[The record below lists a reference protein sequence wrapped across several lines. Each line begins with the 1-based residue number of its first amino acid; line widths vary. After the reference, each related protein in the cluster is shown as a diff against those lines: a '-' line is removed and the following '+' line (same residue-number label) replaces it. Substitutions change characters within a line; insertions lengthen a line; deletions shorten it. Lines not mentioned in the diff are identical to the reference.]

1 MDHLIELRRDL
12 HERPEPAWREFYTT
26 ARILDELEGIGVDE
40 IEYGN
45 DVHSDA
51 HRKAVPDHQDIE
63 RWRERALEHGVP
75 EERLEGMEGGYTGA
89 IAVHEGGEG
98 PTIALRVDI
107 DGLERTESEAKDHRP
122 AAEGFRSRYEG
133 MMHACGH
140 DAHATIGVGVLE
152 RMAETEFEGTLKMLF
167 QPGEEK
173 GAGALPMAHSGHL
186 DDVDYL
192 VAIHVGMGYPTGTVV
207 PAVDSFF
214 AVSDA
219 RVEFAGEGAHAGSD
233 PDAGR
238 NAVRAMATATEKLHG
253 LLRHSDSV
261 TRVNVAPVGGGTAT
275 NVIPESAFMEF
286 EVRSDGN
293 DGLEHMEDRAERV
306 VESSAD
312 LYDCEVDVEW
322 KTRLPSATCDEAVAA
337 VVESVAHRTDT
348 VDTIET
354 ADEPG
359 GSEDATILMEYVR
372 NNGGKAAYVGIGSDH
387 PGGHH
392 TPLFDV
398 DEEAIPIGVTVVER
412 TIRELVSRGDDDH
425 CW

>member
-1 MDHLIELRRDL
+1 MARSTMDHLIELRRDL

-122 AAEGFRSRYEG
+122 AAEGFRSRHEG

-152 RMAETEFEGTLKMLF
+152 AIADSDFDGTLKVLF

-173 GAGALPMAHSGHL
+173 GAGALPMARSGHL

-214 AVSDA
+214 AASDA
-219 RVEFAGEGAHAGSD
+219 RVEFSGESAHAGAD
-233 PDAGR
+233 PEAGR
-238 NAVRAMATATEKLHG
+238 NAVRAMATAVEKLYAIP
-253 LLRHSDSV
+253 RHSSAT

-275 NVIPESAFMEF
+275 NVVAESAFMEF
-286 EVRSDGN
+286 EVRSDSN
-293 DGLEHMEDRAERV
+293 EGLEYMEAQAEEVIER
-306 VESSAD
+306 SAA
-312 LYDCEVDVEW
+312 LLDCEVDVEW
-322 KTRLPSATCDEAVAA
+322 KTRLPSATSDDEVVE
-337 VVESVAHRTDT
+337 VVESVARGTDA
-348 VDTIET
+348 VESIET
-354 ADEPG
+354 AGEPR
-359 GSEDATILMEYVR
+359 GSEDATILMQAVQDH
-372 NNGGKAAYVGIGSDH
+372 GGEAAYVGIGTDH
-387 PGGHH
+387 PTGHH
-392 TPLFDV
+392 TATFDV
-398 DEEAIPIGVTVVER
+398 DEETIPIGIAVVEE
-412 TIRELVSRGDDDH
+412 TIRELATSKP
-425 CW
+425 

>member
-1 MDHLIELRRDL
+1 MDHLIDLRREL
-12 HERPEPAWREFYTT
+12 HRHPEPAWREFYTT
-26 ARILDELEGIGVDE
+26 GRITEELERIGIDE
-40 IEYGN
+40 VLLGRAIHDE
-45 DVHSDA
+45 DR
-51 HRKAVPDHQDIE
+51 RKAVPDTEEIA
-63 RWRERALEHGVP
+63 RWRERAEELGVP
-75 EERLEGMEGGYTGA
+75 GSLLDRMDEGYTGA
-89 IAVHEGGEG
+89 IGLLERGPG
-98 PTIALRVDI
+98 PTVALRVDI
-107 DGLERTESEAKDHRP
+107 DGLERTESREPDHRP
-122 AAEGFRSRYEG
+122 ASEGFRSERDG

-152 RMAETEFEGTLKMLF
+152 RMAETEFEGTLKVLF

-192 VAIHVGMGYPTGTVV
+192 VAIHVGMGYATGTVV

-253 LLRHSDSV
+253 LPRHSDSV

-306 VESSAD
+306 VESSAN

-322 KTRLPSATCDEAVAA
+322 KTRLPSATCDEAVAD

-354 ADEPG
+354 ADEPD

-398 DEEAIPIGVTVVER
+398 DEKAIPIGVTVVER
-412 TIRELVSRGDDDH
+412 TIRELVSRGDDDY
-425 CW
+425 CR